1 MPPGCRGCVA
11 CHLACCA
18 LSDTHSRA
26 KRRRSFA
33 ILHQINRCTSLT
45 FDDGS
50 MCDALASRASWTKHR
65 ADHADSATAS
75 AAADGSSVLVL
86 NDRGQRQLAHDRATL
101 PPTVQ

>member
-1 MPPGCRGCVA
+1 
-11 CHLACCA
+11 
-18 LSDTHSRA
+18 
-26 KRRRSFA
+26 
-33 ILHQINRCTSLT
+33 
-45 FDDGS
+45 